1 MEKLSR
7 ERIIEIANGIFES
20 SDVIGKHGT
29 SVAKATSILETG
41 FYYDK
46 TSMAIQYSKN
56 VVALCS
62 YGWKESYRNDST
74 NVVLAIPKSFV
85 KMLNGFSDE
94 EYEAWISRVRQE
106 DLGGSL
112 FYASSKDVEEKPVEL
127 KKQGNFTPPR
137 LPNYMRVHVPK
148 EFVKGFFIWCDG
160 KIYLDFLSN
169 PEDSLDHL
177 SYVENPAY
185 FDNLSIEEQEQFVA
199 DFKGEKRRKR

>member
-7 ERIIEIANGIFES
+7 ERIIEIANSIFES
-20 SDVIGKHGT
+20 SDVIAKHGT

-74 NVVLAIPKSFV
+74 NVVLAIPKSFI
-85 KMLNGFSDE
+85 KMINGFSDE
-94 EYEAWISRVRQE
+94 EYLVWLSNIQQK
-106 DLGGSL
+106 DLGSGL
-112 FYASSKDVEEKPVEL
+112 FYASSKVVEEKDTEFE
-127 KKQGNFTPPR
+127 KQGKFTLPR
-137 LPNYMRVHVPK
+137 LPKYVKAHIPK
-148 EFVKGFFIWCDG
+148 EFVKGFFVWCDG
-160 KIYLDFLSN
+160 KISLDFLSN

-185 FDNLSIEEQEQFVA
+185 FDNLSLEEQEQFVA
-199 DFKGEKRRKR
+199 DFKGEKRKQR